1 MNAQPTAR
9 RRWPWYVLGAAVFV
23 IVAVV
28 GLVLFTPRGDAPVAT
43 PRPTTPST
51 SSTTPPAV
59 EGVDGCL
66 GGEARAPQT
75 VLDAQKAA
83 PQTPEGAVSFV
94 TAFARWIAQKPAVPI
109 EEISLIDGRAS
120 SMPNLVDKV
129 ESFANAEIAQFHA
142 TTMNG
147 YYRVES
153 VSDDLMRV
161 EVTAMLPLVING
173 AVDPTLRFTPSVAVE
188 WSEAGWVIAEDLDA
202 PNKDS
207 LPTTG
212 IVIPGGC

>member
-28 GLVLFTPRGDAPVAT
+28 GLVLFTPREDAPVAT

-75 VLDAQKAA
+75 VLDAQESA

-94 TAFARWIAQKPAVPI
+94 AAFSRWAAQKPAAPADEVAQ
-109 EEISLIDGRAS
+109 LDGIVSTLPDLAGDVAS
-120 SMPNLVDKV
+120 ADQ
-129 ESFANAEIAQFHA
+129 FQAAQFRV
-142 TTMNG
+142 TTLNG
-147 YYRVES
+147 YYRIES
-153 VSDDLMRV
+153 VTDTSV
-161 EVTAMLPLVING
+161 VVTLMLPLVINE
-173 AVDPTLRFTPSVAVE
+173 AVDPTLRYMPSVEVE
-188 WSEAGWVIAEDLDA
+188 WTEKGWVIVDNVDT
-202 PNKDS
+202 PDKTS

-212 IVIPGGC
+212 VAIPGGC

>member
-9 RRWPWYVLGAAVFV
+9 RRWPWYVLGVAVFV

-66 GGEARAPQT
+66 GGDARAPQT
-75 VLDAQKAA
+75 VLDAQEAA

-94 TAFARWIAQKPAVPI
+94 AAFSRWAAQKPAAPADEVAQ
-109 EEISLIDGRAS
+109 LDGIVSTLPDLAGDVAS
-120 SMPNLVDKV
+120 ADQ
-129 ESFANAEIAQFHA
+129 FQAAQFRV
-142 TTMNG
+142 TTLNG
-147 YYRVES
+147 YYRIES
-153 VSDDLMRV
+153 VTDTSV
-161 EVTAMLPLVING
+161 VVTLMLPLVINE
-173 AVDPTLRFTPSVAVE
+173 AVDPTLRYMPSVEVE
-188 WSEAGWVIAEDLDA
+188 WTGKGWVIVDNVDT
-202 PNKDS
+202 PDKTS

-212 IVIPGGC
+212 VAIPGGC